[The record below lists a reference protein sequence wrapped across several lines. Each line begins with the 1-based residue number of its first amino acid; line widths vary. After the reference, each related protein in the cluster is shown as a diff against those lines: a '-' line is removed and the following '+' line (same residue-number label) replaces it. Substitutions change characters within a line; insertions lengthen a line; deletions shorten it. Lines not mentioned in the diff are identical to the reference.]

1 MARYFSDPYSGG
13 IAYSVYLGDNPRE
26 RPAAML
32 NVHKRPERTYTHIRT
47 PQQIGGSPLT
57 SDERMNSLVTF
68 DEPTVDHIESLKTK
82 IPGFVSI
89 HESGLVSDN
98 YARFGNAMRPA
109 RENEQLQMFYHLPE
123 DGHSV
128 DGLFSRDNPGAK
140 ISAMTM
146 IGMAD
151 LHSRARTGKA
161 LAPSTDLSPHSMRIV
176 RHLADAGVIDHP
188 QDEDGYDAEPTNNI
202 SFNRANETLDS
213 LADLSTAEKHRTEIT
228 DQSRQAR
235 RHVTN
240 LMRQGRERQNQPTF
254 SPKAVPVINDT
265 QLKLF
270 ED

>member
-1 MARYFSDPYSGG
+1 MARYFADPYSGG
-13 IAYSVYLGDNPRE
+13 VTYSAYLGDDPSE

-47 PQQIGGSPLT
+47 PAQIGGAGLT
-57 SDERMNSLVTF
+57 RDESINSLVTF
-68 DEPTVDHIESLKTK
+68 DQATVDHINTLKTD

-89 HESGLVSDN
+89 HESGLVSGSPN
-98 YARFGNAMRPA
+98 KFNNALRPA
-109 RENEQLQMFYHLPE
+109 RENEQLQMFLHVPE
-123 DGHSV
+123 DNHSV
-128 DGLFSRDNPGAK
+128 DGLYSRDNPGAK
-140 ISAMTM
+140 VSAMTM
-146 IGMAD
+146 VGMAD

-188 QDEDGYDAEPTNNI
+188 LDDDGYDLEPTNNI
-202 SFNRANETLDS
+202 SFSRASTTLDS
-213 LADLSTAEKHRTEIT
+213 MLGLSEAEKHRTEIT

-235 RHVTN
+235 RHVTS
-240 LMRQGRERQNQPTF
+240 LMRQGRERQNQPAY
-254 SPKAVPVINDT
+254 SPRPAPVLNDT